1 MLTKEE
7 MLKILEET
15 EALLTGHFQLTS
27 GKHSDR
33 YIQCAKV
40 LQYPDR
46 TALLSEAMAAP
57 FQGKGISC
65 VVGPAMGGIIVAYEV
80 ARQLGTRALF
90 TERENGRMTLRRGFT
105 LAPGEKV
112 LVVEDVITSG
122 GSVKEVVDLVQAV
135 GAEVVGVTCL
145 VQRGTG
151 IDLGVP
157 LVPLLSL
164 PIAAYDPA
172 DCPLCRQGIP
182 AVKPGSRNLQA

>member
-15 EALLTGHFQLTS
+15 GALLTGHFLLTS

-40 LQYPDR
+40 LQYPER
-46 TALLSEAMAAP
+46 TALLSKAMAEP
-57 FQGKGISC
+57 FQGRGISC
-65 VVGPAMGGIIVAYEV
+65 VVGPAMGGIVVAYEV
-80 ARQLGTRALF
+80 ARQLGARALF
-90 TERENGRMTLRRGFT
+90 TERENGKMTLRRGFT

-112 LVVEDVITSG
+112 LVVEDVITTG
-122 GSVKEVVDLVQAV
+122 GSVGEVVQLVQEL
-135 GAEVVGVTCL
+135 GAQVVGVTCI
-145 VQRGTG
+145 VQRGTNV
-151 IDLGVP
+151 DLGVP
-157 LVPLLSL
+157 LVPLLAL
-164 PIAAYDPA
+164 PIAAYEPD